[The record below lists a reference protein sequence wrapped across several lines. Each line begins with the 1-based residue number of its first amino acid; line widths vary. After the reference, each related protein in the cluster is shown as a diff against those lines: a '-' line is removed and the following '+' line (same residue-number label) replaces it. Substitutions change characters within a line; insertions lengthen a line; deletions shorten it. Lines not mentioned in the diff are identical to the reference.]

1 MAAPDFYD
9 WAVEEVVHVVD
20 GDTVDVVLSRVVGE
34 LDGFDLVARSHGK
47 TRLRLVHLDTPE
59 RGKAGYNQATQELA
73 DWLSTASSWAGL
85 RVATQV
91 KPDAFGRLLADI
103 YSAADRAATA
113 SDFMVRDANHG
124 AGWPVWIKGQ

>member
-1 MAAPDFYD
+1 VAAPDFYD
-9 WAVEEVVHVVD
+9 WGMEGVIHVVD
-20 GDTVDVVLSRVVGE
+20 GDTVDVVLSRVVGH
-34 LDGFDLVARSHGK
+34 LAGFDIVARSSDK

-59 RGKAGYNQATQELA
+59 RGEPGHEQATEELQG
-73 DWLSTASSWAGL
+73 WLVDKFLGTGL
-85 RVATQV
+85 RVQTEV

-103 YSAADRAATA
+103 YSATDRAATA